1 MKVLCIVYM
10 VMPYITERLFIVML
24 NISKWLINHFSEILQ
39 LAAPSSVVLF
49 ILSKWWEDRKEFRIT
64 KDILLNE
71 MTYNRKIA
79 ERNINSMKM
88 GRMGAKKLRQEDHAH
103 IIFLHK
109 LSYSGWI
116 QLSTSGKLN
125 RFSGKNSGKKIIQ
138 NIREMYTLVYLIN
151 QQIAARELICFGPLR
166 VQTLEKGSEKYVSMA
181 DEELDNVDITIEENL
196 QKLKKTISAINEEL
210 S

>member
-1 MKVLCIVYM
+1 MCDLSW
-10 VMPYITERLFIVML
+10 LFDH
-24 NISKWLINHFSEILQ
+24 STEILQ

-71 MTYNRKIA
+71 MTYNTKIA
-79 ERNINSMKM
+79 ERNVNNMEM
-88 GRMGAKKLRQEDHAH
+88 GRIGAEKLRQENHAH
-103 IIFLHK
+103 ITFLHR

-125 RFSGKNSGKKIIQ
+125 RFRGKNSGKKIIR
-138 NIREMYTLVYLIN
+138 NIREMYTLILFVN

-166 VQTLEKGSEKYVSMA
+166 VQTSRRENGKCVSMA
-181 DEELDNVDITIEENL
+181 DEELDNVDIATEENL
-196 QKLKKTISAINEEL
+196 QELKKIILVISEEL